1 MFSNFT
7 PLRLTQNSEPSSTTV
22 NPNPRRLIGP
32 ACFAVAA
39 LTAAPAFAQQAVVLE
54 GIIIEGGSA
63 LLEPLDAGTL
73 GNSVSVVTAEE
84 LEQRQVRTV
93 ADALRTVPGVAVNR
107 SGSFGGFTQIR
118 IRGSEEN
125 HTLVL
130 IDGVEA
136 NDATNG
142 AFDFGSLLAEDI
154 ERIEVIRGP
163 QSGIWGSSAL
173 AGVVNIVTRSGRDQ
187 PLTATA
193 SVEGGAFDTRQ
204 LSASVRGGNEF
215 AHASVSIVDAETH
228 GFNVS
233 PFGDEADGAERR
245 NISARG
251 GINLTPW
258 LAFEGVVN
266 KLDNVAQIDGFGAA
280 PGARPGDFAV
290 AFDLPGSSTTTDA
303 LYAKGTARLAFF
315 DDAWVTKIY
324 GDFSRNDVDTVDP
337 FFVSFNGAERE
348 KFGVVSSYTFEQPVF
363 GGLKHTFVALYE
375 DETESFATNAAAGG
389 FERETDS
396 VAGEYRGE
404 FADQFF
410 VRGAVRG
417 DKSEAFGDFTT
428 YSVSGAWQVPGT
440 GTRLHSSY
448 GTGVVFPTLFDQFGV
463 IPSFFVGNPNLLPE
477 ESKGYDVGVEQALW
491 QRRAVV
497 DVTYFNQNLENEV
510 FSSFFGPPVNL
521 AEESKRQGIEVTAS
535 VRPIDG
541 LIVSG
546 SYTYL
551 DASGGNGLAEVRRP
565 EHSGS
570 LNVSYAFAE
579 GRGAV
584 NLGVIYNGS
593 MDDIAFDAFTFAQNR
608 VNLRE
613 YTVVNLSAHYDL
625 SENVR
630 LFGRVE
636 NLLDEDYQEVFGF
649 ESAPVAAFGGVRI
662 KLGGTRD
669 VAGIE

>member
-1 MFSNFT
+1 MFSNSRLKLMKRQSNR
-7 PLRLTQNSEPSSTTV
+7 LRGGAAHARGVGLAIS
-22 NPNPRRLIGP
+22 L
-32 ACFAVAA
+32 AAV
-39 LTAAPAFAQQAVVLE
+39 TAATPILAQQPVPLE
-54 GIIIEGGSA
+54 GILIEGGSA
-63 LLEPLDAGTL
+63 LLEPLEAGTI
-73 GNSVSVVTAEE
+73 GNSVSVVTGEE
-84 LEQRQVRTV
+84 LQQRQVRTV
-93 ADALRTVPGVAVNR
+93 ADALRTVPGVAVNK
-107 SGSFGGFTQIR
+107 SGSFGGLTQVR

-125 HTLVL
+125 HTLIL

-173 AGVVNIVTRSGRDQ
+173 AGVINIVTKSGRNQ

-215 AHASVSIVDAETH
+215 AHAAVSIVDAETN

-251 GINLTPW
+251 GINVTPW

-266 KLDNVAQIDGFGAA
+266 KLDNMAEIDGFGAA
-280 PGARPGDFAV
+280 PGAQPGDLAV

-303 LYAKGTARLAFF
+303 LYAKGTAKFSFF
-315 DDAWVTKIY
+315 NDAWVTKFY
-324 GDFSRNDVDTVDP
+324 ADFSRNDVDTVDP

-348 KFGVVSSYTFEQPVF
+348 KFGVVSSYTLEQAQL

-375 DETESFATNAAAGG
+375 DETESFMTNAATGTY
-389 FERETDS
+389 ERDTES

-404 FADQFF
+404 YAEQFF
-410 VRGAVRG
+410 VRAAVRG
-417 DKSEAFGDFTT
+417 DNSTAFGDFTT
-428 YSVSGAWQVPGT
+428 YSVSGAWQVPST

-463 IPSFFVGNPNLLPE
+463 IPSLFIGNPNLQPE
-477 ESKGYDVGVEQALW
+477 ESKGYDVGIEQAFW
-491 QRRAVV
+491 QRRAVF
-497 DVTYFNQNLENEV
+497 DVTYFHQNLENEV

-521 AEESKRQGIEVTAS
+521 AEESKRQGVEVSAS
-535 VRPIDG
+535 LRPIDG
-541 LIVSG
+541 LTISG

-551 DASGGNGLAEVRRP
+551 DAAGGDGLAEVRRP

-570 LNVSYAFAE
+570 VNVSYAFLE
-579 GRGAV
+579 GRGLV
-584 NLGVIYNGS
+584 NLGVVYNGR
-593 MDDIAFDAFTFAQNR
+593 MDDIAFDAFTFAQQR
-608 VNLRE
+608 VSLRE
-613 YTVVNLSAHYDL
+613 YTVVNLSAHYDVT
-625 SENVR
+625 ENVR

-662 KLGGTRD
+662 KLGGVSDNERL
-669 VAGIE
+669 E